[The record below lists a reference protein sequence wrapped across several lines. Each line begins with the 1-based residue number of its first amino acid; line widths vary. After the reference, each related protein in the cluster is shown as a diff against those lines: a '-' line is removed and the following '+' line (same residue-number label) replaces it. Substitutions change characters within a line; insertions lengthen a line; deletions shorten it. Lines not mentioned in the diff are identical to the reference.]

1 MLRKKINSHKLLQGA
16 SPTLSYE
23 VLRRVRTQANELLAG
38 SDPQTSTFLRN
49 LCALSH
55 KEIFDLYALYGEE
68 GLFNLSLLMYSK
80 DFDWFY
86 PLIVFDLECE
96 SRTQETYLSLDNAA
110 ISVHPKVKTFQT
122 NVFRP
127 ALARKIFRP
136 GTHHGFICYGLAGP
150 RILVSHPFQGNAKEI
165 ETYDIYRNSAD
176 VVLRL
181 MERGYR
187 GTFLF
192 LDYLAGLNEEIEGVP
207 AWSLWF
213 SFLATQADLVV
224 YIKEYEGDFGYA
236 QQLELAYV
244 SDYTQKK
251 IEEIPSTAL
260 TWAKKEVTQAKEII
274 YMGENG
280 PLTKEEFY
288 AFEASFAKPFIEE
301 FVHPDI
307 PLEPFIQVTEEGE
320 VHLFPLDFD
329 LY

>member
-68 GLFNLSLLMYSK
+68 GLFNLSLLMYSE

-86 PLIVFDLECE
+86 PLIVFDLKSE
-96 SRTQETYLSLDNAA
+96 SRTEETYLSLDNAA

-224 YIKEYEGDFGYA
+224 YKGVRGRFRVCAAIGTGLCFGLY
-236 QQLELAYV
+236 
-244 SDYTQKK
+244 
-251 IEEIPSTAL
+251 
-260 TWAKKEVTQAKEII
+260 AKENRRNSF
-274 YMGENG
+274 YCSYLGE
-280 PLTKEEFY
+280 KRSY
-288 AFEASFAKPFIEE
+288 A
-301 FVHPDI
+301 
-307 PLEPFIQVTEEGE
+307 GE
-320 VHLFPLDFD
+320 RDY
-329 LY
+329 LYWGKRPSHERGILCVRSVFC